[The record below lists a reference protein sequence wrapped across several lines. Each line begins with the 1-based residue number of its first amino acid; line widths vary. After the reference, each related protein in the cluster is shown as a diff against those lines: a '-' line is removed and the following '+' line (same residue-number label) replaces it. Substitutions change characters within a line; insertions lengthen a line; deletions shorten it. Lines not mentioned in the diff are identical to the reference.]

1 MIENFLRPPHG
12 PAETGAD
19 VLRGVGVLSVI
30 LAAILFDLTDAGV
43 LAFALP
49 GLFVPRFLGMLP
61 WPDVVVS
68 TTLLIAAWSNVF
80 DLYRRIPWWDLA
92 VHFAGAGVLAAVLY
106 LLLARVLVVT
116 APHADGFTGPAAVV
130 MTTSFSL
137 ALSALWE
144 MVEWLGHAFISAEIF
159 VGYDDTIGDMAVGG
173 LGGLFAGF
181 AVAFLPLVREAPR
194 S

>member
-1 MIENFLRPPHG
+1 MGIRSPASAGRDAPPRERRYRVIENFLRPPHG

-106 LLLARVLVVT
+106 LLLARVLVAT
-116 APHADGFTGPAAVV
+116 APHADGFTWPAAVV

-137 ALSALWE
+137 ALSASGRWSS
-144 MVEWLGHAFISAEIF
+144 GSA
-159 VGYDDTIGDMAVGG
+159 MHSS
-173 LGGLFAGF
+173 
-181 AVAFLPLVREAPR
+181 APR
-194 S
+194 SSSVMTTRSAIWR